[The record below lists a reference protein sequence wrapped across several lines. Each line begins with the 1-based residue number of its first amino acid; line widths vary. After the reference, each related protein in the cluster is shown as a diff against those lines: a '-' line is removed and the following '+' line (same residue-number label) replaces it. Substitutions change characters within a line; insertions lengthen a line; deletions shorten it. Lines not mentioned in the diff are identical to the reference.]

1 MKRKTF
7 KIGEYAVGGK
17 IKILIKNK
25 TIVITALDWYKDTNI
40 ISARYLAYEPN
51 ARYNIKGFLN
61 ELTTHYYA
69 EKILEWIESK
79 IELENEMDYVKHTF
93 SLN

>member
-1 MKRKTF
+1 MNRKTF

-17 IKILIKNK
+17 IRILIKNK
-25 TIVITALDWYKDTNI
+25 TIVITALDWFKETTI

-51 ARYNIKGFLN
+51 VKHNIKEFLN
-61 ELTTHYYA
+61 ELTTHYYS

-79 IELENEMDYVKHTF
+79 IDLKNEMDYIINTF

>member
-1 MKRKTF
+1 MNRKTF

-17 IKILIKNK
+17 IRILIKNK
-25 TIVITALDWYKDTNI
+25 TIVVTALDWFKETTI

-51 ARYNIKGFLN
+51 VKHNIKEFLN
-61 ELTTHYYA
+61 ELTTHYYS

-79 IELENEMDYVKHTF
+79 IDLKNEMDYIINTF